1 MEPTEEERYESV
13 DRGPDRPED
22 PRYQDPHGDRGREGY
37 YRRTSE
43 TRVQTYNY
51 TAERIVWFVTAVVA
65 SLIAIRFVMRLL
77 GASYDAEFV
86 RFIYSITAPLVAPFR
101 GIFPAAGQGAYII
114 EPESLI
120 AIVIYVLIGWA
131 LVALIR
137 ILTAPRS
144 RQTPY

>member
-1 MEPTEEERYESV
+1 MEPTEEERYEPV
-13 DRGPDRPED
+13 DRGPDPPED
-22 PRYQDPHGDRGREGY
+22 PRYRDPHGDHGREGY

-51 TAERIVWFVTAVVA
+51 TAERIVWFVTAVVG
-65 SLIAIRFVMRLL
+65 SLIAIRFFMRLL

-101 GIFPAAGQGAYII
+101 GIFPAAGQGAYIL

-137 ILTAPRS
+137 ILTTRRS
-144 RQTPY
+144 RQNPY